1 MLAYLRF
8 EFMRLVREPR
18 LMVFTVLM
26 PVASYVVFSSIS
38 GNDQTSEGLSVPAAM
53 MIGLAGYGAMI
64 GVLSLGAGVSN
75 ERTQGWLRQLR
86 ITPLRSWQVIV
97 VKTATIT
104 LVAIPSI
111 ITVGL
116 AGRIQHHIE
125 LSAGRWVLI
134 VIVLW
139 LGTIPF
145 AMLGLAMG
153 YALPPNIAN
162 SASFLTFFTLSV
174 LGGLLIP
181 VDVFPTSFQH
191 LARTLPSNRYAEL
204 GWRVATGHAPTGM
217 GATVLGAWTLLF
229 CAMAVIAYRRSAAT
243 R

>member
-1 MLAYLRF
+1 
-8 EFMRLVREPR
+8 
-18 LMVFTVLM
+18 MVFTVLM
-26 PVASYVVFSSIS
+26 PVASYVVFSSVT
-38 GNDQTSEGLSVPAAM
+38 GNEKTSEGLGMPATM

-86 ITPLRSWQVIV
+86 LTPLRSWQVVI

-111 ITVGL
+111 IAVGL

-125 LSAGRWVLI
+125 LSAGRWALI
-134 VIVLW
+134 VLVLW

-162 SASFLTFFTLSV
+162 SASFLTFFSLSV

-181 VDVFPTSFQH
+181 VDVFPSSLQH
-191 LARTLPSNRYAEL
+191 LARALPSNRYAEL

-217 GATVLGAWTLLF
+217 GATVLGGWTLLF
-229 CAMAVIAYRRSAAT
+229 CLLAVIAYRRSAAT